1 MFMMYALS
9 RSELMYTKCI
19 QSVCIQN
26 ISHILTNFCIHFVCK
41 MNTKCIQN
49 VCIQN
54 VYHISTKFNWHS
66 SFYFVYKMCTKI
78 LSKYGI
84 HFVYILYTLC
94 IYQLHTS
101 CTIFVYKMYIQF
113 PCGNLSRRNYQNQL
127 SHPGLS
133 HHHTEQ
139 ECQESLIQ
147 RKIRNQ
153 QHHLG
158 FTMFKH
164 GLFFCEGN

>member
-19 QSVCIQN
+19 Q
-26 ISHILTNFCIHFVCK
+26 
-41 MNTKCIQN
+41 N

-54 VYHISTKFNWHS
+54 VYHISAKFNWHS
-66 SFYFVYKMCTKI
+66 SFGFVYKMCTKI

-94 IYQLHTS
+94 IHQLHTS
-101 CTIFVYKMYIQF
+101 CTIFVYKMYTQF
-113 PCGNLSRRNYQNQL
+113 PCGNLSRRNCQNQL

-158 FTMFKH
+158 FTRFKY
-164 GLFFCEGN
+164 GLFFCEGI